1 MTGKKF
7 HRNPSI
13 SSQVTSLWVTVLLV
27 VTSTMD
33 AKQFRV
39 LIYHCFLMKKNTVQA
54 KKWLDKCYSDSA
66 PSKVTVER
74 WFAEFKCGRT
84 STEDAERSG
93 RPNEVVTPEN
103 IKKAHKIILENRK
116 VKLQEIAD
124 IMKMSK
130 GSVFTILH
138 EHLSMRKLFS
148 KWVPRSL
155 SQVTENDGE
164 IVRIRLR
171 TAAAPTI
178 FSRSGPQRL
187 LAVCTT

>member
-1 MTGKKF
+1 MRPYE
-7 HRNPSI
+7 HR
-13 SSQVTSLWVTVLLV
+13 
-27 VTSTMD
+27 
-33 AKQFRV
+33 
-39 LIYHCFLMKKNTVQA
+39 
-54 KKWLDKCYSDSA
+54 
-66 PSKVTVER
+66 
-74 WFAEFKCGRT
+74 
-84 STEDAERSG
+84 DAERSG

-155 SQVTENDGE
+155 TVDQKQQRVDASKECLDIFKRNKVEFFRRYITTDKVWIHHYTPESKRQSSEWTAVGE
-164 IVRIRLR
+164 
-171 TAAAPTI
+171 
-178 FSRSGPQRL
+178 SRPKRPKTQQWAGKVMASVFLEWKGNHL
-187 LAVCTT
+187 H

>member
-1 MTGKKF
+1 M
-7 HRNPSI
+7 
-13 SSQVTSLWVTVLLV
+13 
-27 VTSTMD
+27 
-33 AKQFRV
+33 
-39 LIYHCFLMKKNTVQA
+39 QA
-54 KKWLDKCYSDSA
+54 KKWLDKCYPDSA
-66 PSKVTVER
+66 PSKATVER